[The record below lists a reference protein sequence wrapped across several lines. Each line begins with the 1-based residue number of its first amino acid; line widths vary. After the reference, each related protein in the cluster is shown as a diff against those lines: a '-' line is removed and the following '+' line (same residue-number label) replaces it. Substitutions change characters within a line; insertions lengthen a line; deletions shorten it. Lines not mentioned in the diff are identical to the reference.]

1 MCVYHG
7 FVAHVFCSQ
16 KFHTILY
23 QLSHVTVGFVSSV
36 SFTSTQSLHQI
47 LVSLYTCVQFDIFTI
62 CEFIFVA
69 VRQWFI
75 AGIEYICVWYV

>member
-1 MCVYHG
+1 MYVGC
-7 FVAHVFCSQ
+7 VAHVFCSH
-16 KFHTILY
+16 KFHTTLY
-23 QLSHVTVGFVSSV
+23 QLLHVTVGFVSSV

-69 VRQWFI
+69 VSEWFI
-75 AGIEYICVWYV
+75 AGIE